1 MSLAVQR
8 WLLINLT
15 VEVEKLEVVSLL
27 PDALRVE
34 GLLAALIGAE
44 VERSDH
50 RSRVGRGMMSLAQ
63 RAEKCGMLVVELRE
77 VKHKIGCYGV
87 KRGQHVHPA

>member
-15 VEVEKLEVVSLL
+15 VEVEKLEVVSL
-27 PDALRVE
+27 PDALRME
-34 GLLAALIGAE
+34 GLLAALIGAD

-50 RSRVGRGMMSLAQ
+50 RSSVGRGMMSLAQ

-77 VKHKIGCYGV
+77 VKHEIGCYGV

>member
-50 RSRVGRGMMSLAQ
+50 RRRVGRGMMSLAQ

-77 VKHKIGCYGV
+77 VKHEIGCYGV